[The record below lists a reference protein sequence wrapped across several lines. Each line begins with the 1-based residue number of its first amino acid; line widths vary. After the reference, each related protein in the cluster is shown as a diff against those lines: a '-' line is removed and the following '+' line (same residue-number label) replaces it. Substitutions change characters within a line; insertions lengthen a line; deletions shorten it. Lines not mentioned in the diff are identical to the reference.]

1 MAPSETW
8 GASSD
13 SHRDGIAA
21 VILVILVIPVFLPMR
36 EHMRRLRKDQYER
49 LARSACDD

>member
-21 VILVILVIPVFLPMR
+21 VILVIPVFLPMR